1 METAANSVL
10 VHELQ
15 QGNLKSFNAL
25 YYKYYRAVF
34 ANICRLIKKPED
46 AEEILQ
52 DVFISL
58 WDKRATL
65 DPNQSIGGWLMV
77 VSQNKSINYLQKK
90 VREKLLFIGEPSDET
105 ITPIAQKETVDLEAQ
120 LAHLDKAIN
129 NLPPKQRQAFT
140 LCKLHHK
147 TYGQAS
153 ELLGISPY
161 TVREYVTKAAERIKW
176 EMVKTNPDLLI
187 VALISF
193 HLWAVVSFC

>member
-10 VHELQ
+10 VHELRK
-15 QGNLKSFNAL
+15 GNLKSFNSL
-25 YYKYYRAVF
+25 YYKYYPAVF
-34 ANICRLIKKPED
+34 ANICRLIKKQED

-52 DVFISL
+52 DVFITL
-58 WDKRATL
+58 WDKRETL
-65 DPNQSIGGWLMV
+65 DPGLSIGGWLMV
-77 VSQNKSINYLQKK
+77 VSQHKSLNYLQKK
-90 VREKLLFIGEPSDET
+90 VREKLHFIGELTDEA
-105 ITPIAQKETVDLEAQ
+105 IPQADHKDTVDIEAQ
-120 LAHLDKAIN
+120 LVHLDKAIN

-176 EMVKTNPDLLI
+176 EMVKTNPDLLF
-187 VALISF
+187 VALMLFST
-193 HLWAVVSFC
+193 ASFC

>member
-15 QGNLKSFNAL
+15 QGNLRSFNTL
-25 YYKYYRAVF
+25 YYKYYQAVF

-58 WDKRATL
+58 WDKRGTL
-65 DPNQSIGGWLMV
+65 DPGQSIGGWLMV
-77 VSQNKSINYLQKK
+77 VSQHKSINYLRKK
-90 VREKLLFIGEPSDET
+90 VREKLLFTGDPTDET
-105 ITPIAQKETVDLEAQ
+105 ILPITQKETVDIEAQ

-187 VALISF
+187 VALISL
-193 HLWAVVSFC
+193 HVWSVVSFC